1 MTSNTKNDKVSSP
14 YLLILYPWSRIITAL
29 LFMIPA
35 GFHYMDNEIYLATCL
50 FITALLRAGYYISSL
65 RELVGG
71 LVYDI
76 LHLTAIA
83 FLYINLLY
91 SSIEYRTDLTSRVI
105 MFVCILKSLSLQ
117 IQYAGND
124 YPLDEATLQKSHYS
138 LWDIGM
144 CALLILNWD
153 IRDVSDTILFVDFAK
168 GFFWGNFM
176 LYMRYEYYESLE
188 YLRDYMKKKIES
200 LLCAG
205 LHLCPSRK

>member
-1 MTSNTKNDKVSSP
+1 MASNTKNDKVSSP
-14 YLLILYPWSRIITAL
+14 YLLILYPWSCIITAL

-76 LHLTAIA
+76 LHLTAIVL
-83 FLYINLLY
+83 LYINLLY

-105 MFVCILKSLSLQ
+105 MFVCILKSLYLQ
-117 IQYAGND
+117 VQYAGDD
-124 YPLDEATLQKSHYS
+124 YPLDEATLQKLRYS

-168 GFFWGNFM
+168 GFFWGSFI

-188 YLRDYMKKKIES
+188 YLRDYMKKKMEG
-200 LLCAG
+200 LCAV
-205 LHLCPSRK
+205 LHLCPFRK